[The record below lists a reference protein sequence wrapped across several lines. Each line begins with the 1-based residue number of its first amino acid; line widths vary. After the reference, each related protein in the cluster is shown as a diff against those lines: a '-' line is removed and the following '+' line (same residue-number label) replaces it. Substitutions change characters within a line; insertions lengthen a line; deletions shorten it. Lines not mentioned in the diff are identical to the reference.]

1 MRNLFLTAI
10 LLLVAVNTAAGQD
23 DIPFKEEYSIEIG
36 TGVAPLHTS
45 LGPSWT
51 YEEALA
57 KQGQTLTTSDAMY
70 PTFDITGA
78 VRSAK
83 HHEFT
88 LSVGVSWIHHKV
100 FQHSRFGIDPNGNPR
115 YNINDKTFSGW
126 ADTPP
131 VFSFTV
137 QWRYLW
143 NPEDKVSLYSG
154 LGLGYVSNQFDS
166 LFLPLPSVTPVALR
180 IAGKHFYGF
189 AELMVGPMATLAH
202 GGLGWKF

>member
-1 MRNLFLTAI
+1 MRNIILAAI
-10 LLLVAVNTAAGQD
+10 LLLGAVNTAAGQN
-23 DIPFKEEYSIEIG
+23 DIPFKEEFSLEIT
-36 TGVAPLHTS
+36 TGVPPLHTT

-51 YEEALA
+51 YEETLA
-57 KQGQTLTTSDAMY
+57 KQGQSLTTSDARY
-70 PTFDITGA
+70 PTFDITGV

-100 FQHSRFGIDPNGNPR
+100 YQHSSFGIDPNGDPR

-137 QWRYLW
+137 QWRYLSSTMVREIYRHHGDVRGFV
-143 NPEDKVSLYSG
+143 PSAVMEMLEG
-154 LGLGYVSNQFDS
+154 LENEY
-166 LFLPLPSVTPVALR
+166 R
-180 IAGKHFYGF
+180 
-189 AELMVGPMATLAH
+189 
-202 GGLGWKF
+202 